1 MLGSSAS
8 VAEPNIVLNTII
20 AEALRQFADELEK
33 AEDFGTAVSK
43 LIKRTIKEHKRIIFN
58 GDGYSKEWQDEAEKR
73 GLKNFKTTVDCMPHL
88 INKKS
93 IDLFTTHKVFSEV
106 ELHSRYEIY
115 LEQYAKVIRIEALTA
130 LDMLYKEIIPAVA
143 SYIKDLADSAANKKA
158 ISPAISTKFEER
170 IIARLTALAEELCDR
185 ASELDTAVHSA
196 TPTTNALE
204 NAVYVKDVIL
214 VKMNEARRVADE
226 LETLVGEKYWPYPT
240 YGELLFKI

>member
-1 MLGSSAS
+1 M
-8 VAEPNIVLNTII
+8 
-20 AEALRQFADELEK
+20 
-33 AEDFGTAVSK
+33 
-43 LIKRTIKEHKRIIFN
+43 
-58 GDGYSKEWQDEAEKR
+58 
-73 GLKNFKTTVDCMPHL
+73 
-88 INKKS
+88 
-93 IDLFTTHKVFSEV
+93 HKVFSEI

-158 ISPAISTKFEER
+158 ISPALSTKFEER
-170 IIARLTALAEELCDR
+170 IIARLTALAEELCDH

-214 VKMNEARRVADE
+214 MKMNEARRVADE